1 MQMCLNINFYSK
13 WINVHLQW
21 FEEKQQQ
28 IETLDQQLK
37 KLHQSIEMLFV
48 QRKGWCTIIE
58 KEKKIFNFFIQLVVS
73 IEKYLTRKQCLA
85 NIKFILLVS
94 PQRFLQAEN
103 FRRCSSLMQVS
114 AQIWLFSKK
123 YSTDLNRFSKICDL
137 KIPLFGI
144 HTLYIANYQF
154 CKANST
160 ATFFLFGI
168 YQIVLESNGKLCN
181 LTFILFCFCT

>member
-1 MQMCLNINFYSK
+1 MFLGCVWHAGPDVESWPCTNHTSVNFMHMQMCLNINFYSK

-94 PQRFLQAEN
+94 PTAFFASRELQTLLKSYAS
-103 FRRCSSLMQVS
+103 FCSNLGVFKEIQ
-114 AQIWLFSKK
+114 
-123 YSTDLNRFSKICDL
+123 YR
-137 KIPLFGI
+137 
-144 HTLYIANYQF
+144 
-154 CKANST
+154 
-160 ATFFLFGI
+160 
-168 YQIVLESNGKLCN
+168 LESFFKDL
-181 LTFILFCFCT
+181 